1 MKCKFSIRLI
11 VSCISIVLI
20 FTVLLMSGCG
30 KCEEQAPLTSINEI
44 ENLDYIEFCSGKT
57 TLVGRLVVPE
67 GEGPFPLLVFAHGS
81 GKSATR
87 YTYDPIVD
95 LLKAE
100 GYACFIPDKRGV
112 GDSGGSLPEVSV
124 GNSKEKIQLLADDL
138 LAAVNYMKNLR
149 EINTEQIGLMGGS
162 QAGWVIPLA
171 ASQSDIADFTVI
183 VNGATVPLGV
193 SVFWEKTTLDGKL
206 RSVDHPGHLIPMDKT
221 RRQQLSE
228 QLASFDGEHGFDPRE
243 SIEIMSVPSIW
254 L

>member
-1 MKCKFSIRLI
+1 M
-11 VSCISIVLI
+11 
-20 FTVLLMSGCG
+20 
-30 KCEEQAPLTSINEI
+30 N
-44 ENLDYIEFCSGKT
+44 
-57 TLVGRLVVPE
+57 
-67 GEGPFPLLVFAHGS
+67 
-81 GKSATR
+81 
-87 YTYDPIVD
+87 

-112 GDSGGSLPEVSV
+112 GDSGGSLPEVST

-149 EINTEQIGLMGGS
+149 EISTEQIGLMGGS

-193 SVFWEKTTLDGKL
+193 SVYWEKITLDGRL
-206 RSVDHPGHLIPMDKT
+206 RSVDRPGHLIPMDET

-228 QLASFDGEHGFDPRE
+228 QLASFDYLRKQRPYRRA
-243 SIEIMSVPSIW
+243 SRVQIEPFCPLILSSEVSVSKVAVF
-254 L
+254 LLLQN